1 MQLTYG
7 VKSLQ
12 CSILTVKLKPPSYPM
27 TLHTDT
33 CTRIKLLDR
42 KTPLSGPV
50 NENLLSSDLDSKV
63 DINTSGTG
71 VKLIVSVF
79 F

>member
-1 MQLTYG
+1 
-7 VKSLQ
+7 
-12 CSILTVKLKPPSYPM
+12 M

-33 CTRIKLLDR
+33 CTRNNLLDR

-63 DINTSGTG
+63 DINTSGIG